1 MKRMDTSLP
10 LISMELEANK
20 ACRQNNSMILCNENC
35 DPKLGG
41 NIDIYQQSLGNRAKS
56 VQVEEFTY
64 SGWSGTALDL
74 IILNMLNEFERNS
87 PEPPCILSNDFIRL
101 GISFQAH

>member
-1 MKRMDTSLP
+1 MLKKSKVNLIFLCNATFKDSKLYKGKNAQRLIDDMKRMDTSLP

-41 NIDIYQQSLGNRAKS
+41 NIDIY
-56 VQVEEFTY
+56 
-64 SGWSGTALDL
+64 
-74 IILNMLNEFERNS
+74 
-87 PEPPCILSNDFIRL
+87 
-101 GISFQAH
+101 